1 MKGCKGKREW
11 VWRKEAEKGAK
22 ERRDLRKRKRKE
34 GRGNTQRKKEGKT
47 EGISKGRE
55 GKEGKGGAKGRSSS
69 ERSPRPDVDSR
80 NISWDCFLCLPHT
93 YLFPRGFVV
102 FVIVYILS
110 VSLPYSLFSSFD
122 FVFVLLFNFFFLP
135 PFPSVHSL
143 FVSLLSVGSALSFTF
158 RVAL

>member
-135 PFPSVHSL
+135 PFPSDRK
-143 FVSLLSVGSALSFTF
+143 SV
-158 RVAL
+158 V